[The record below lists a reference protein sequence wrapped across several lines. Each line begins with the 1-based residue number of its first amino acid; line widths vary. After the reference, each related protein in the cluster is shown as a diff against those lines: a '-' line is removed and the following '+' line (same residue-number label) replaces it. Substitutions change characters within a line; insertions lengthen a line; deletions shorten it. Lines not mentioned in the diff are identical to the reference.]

1 MKNKKRTEL
10 IEEYVKTY
18 AYVDNMC
25 YLIKNRIPYEKWP
38 EEFRAIAGINE
49 ELLGAADDGIEYLI
63 RD

>member
-1 MKNKKRTEL
+1 M
-10 IEEYVKTY
+10 
-18 AYVDNMC
+18 
-25 YLIKNRIPYEKWP
+25 P